1 MRNTGG
7 QEMKVG
13 VVAVQKFKPIP
24 QFGDFRS
31 ISQDKYSGMPY
42 RAQGKRTRAGGS
54 ISQFCDL
61 LLLLLYLVRQR
72 LDLSLKVSH
81 LISII
86 LSFLKTQ
93 PKKKKNVRDMSTQ
106 NFQPFLECY
115 YDLPWAYSQVLLF
128 QLLEYHQ
135 H

>member
-1 MRNTGG
+1 
-7 QEMKVG
+7 MKVG
-13 VVAVQKFKPIP
+13 VVAVQTFKPIP

-93 PKKKKNVRDMSTQ
+93 PKKKKTSETCLHRISSLFWSVIMICHGLIAKSCCSNYWNIISTSSGQ
-106 NFQPFLECY
+106 
-115 YDLPWAYSQVLLF
+115 
-128 QLLEYHQ
+128 
-135 H
+135 